1 MRTPNRP
8 DNSKTQAAKPLM
20 ADEAGERLQKVLAR
34 IGLASRREIEEW
46 IRNGRITLNGTYAK
60 LGDRYKSGDRVTVN
74 GRVVDLD
81 SRADEPTRVLLYH
94 KPIGE
99 VVTRRDPEGRPVIF
113 TQLPRPTRGRWIAIG
128 RLDINTQGLLLVTTN
143 GELANRL
150 MHPSREIPRE
160 YAVRVLGNIEDR
172 VLDRLAQGVEL
183 EDGPAKFESITAAGG
198 EGANRW
204 FHVMLREGRNRIV
217 RRLWDSQ
224 GVTVSRLI
232 RIRFANIELPPRL
245 RARTFMELPQEQV
258 DYLLKLVDL
267 TPEVT
272 QSKVANKP
280 PSSRSG
286 ATKPPRQSPA
296 QQRPGRR

>member
-1 MRTPNRP
+1 MRTPIRAG
-8 DNSKTQAAKPLM
+8 KTKTDDIKP
-20 ADEAGERLQKVLAR
+20 EAGERLQKVLAR
-34 IGLASRREIEEW
+34 IGLASRRDIEEW
-46 IRNGRITLNGTYAK
+46 IRNGRITINGNYAK
-60 LGDRYKSGDRVTVN
+60 LGDRYKYGDRVTVN
-74 GRVVDLD
+74 GRVLELD
-81 SRADEPTRVLLYH
+81 CRTEEPTRVLLYH

-113 TQLPRPTRGRWIAIG
+113 TQLPRPARGRWIAIG

-150 MHPSREIPRE
+150 MHPSREISRE

-172 VLDRLAQGVEL
+172 VLERLAQGVQL
-183 EDGPAKFESITAAGG
+183 EDGPAKFESITSAGG
-198 EGANRW
+198 DGANRW

-258 DYLLKLVDL
+258 NYLLKLVDL
-267 TPEVT
+267 FPLET
-272 QSKVANKP
+272 
-280 PSSRSG
+280 
-286 ATKPPRQSPA
+286 RQSATINKSHSPNSA
-296 QQRPGRR
+296 AKSLRQASRQQRTHKKG

>member
-1 MRTPNRP
+1 MRNPNSS
-8 DNSKTQAAKPLM
+8 DKPRTV
-20 ADEAGERLQKVLAR
+20 ATSSTATDDSGERLHKVLAR

-60 LGDRYKSGDRVTVN
+60 LGDRYHAGDRVTVN
-74 GRVVDLD
+74 GRAIDLD
-81 SRADEPTRVLLYH
+81 NRTGEPTRVLLYH

-128 RLDINTQGLLLVTTN
+128 RLDINTQGLLMVTTN

-150 MHPSREIPRE
+150 MHPSQEIPRE
-160 YAVRVLGNIEDR
+160 YAVRVLGNIEDK
-172 VLDRLAQGVEL
+172 VLDRLSKGVEL
-183 EDGPAKFESITAAGG
+183 EDGPARFDTITAAGG

-232 RIRFANIELPPRL
+232 RVRFANIDLPPRL

-258 DYLLKLVDL
+258 NYLLKLVDL
-267 TPEVT
+267 IPEADST
-272 QSKVANKP
+272 HTAKSSPKKSSTGRAKQAQHQRKP
-280 PSSRSG
+280 E
-286 ATKPPRQSPA
+286 
-296 QQRPGRR
+296 RR

>member
-1 MRTPNRP
+1 
-8 DNSKTQAAKPLM
+8 M

-113 TQLPRPTRGRWIAIG
+113 TQLPRPTRGRWISIG

-150 MHPSREIPRE
+150 MHPSRGIPRE

-267 TPEVT
+267 TPEVA

-280 PSSRSG
+280 SSSGSG
-286 ATKPPRQSPA
+286 ATKPPRQYPA